1 MSPRTLAALGL
12 ALGALAASGAL
23 AACTATPMSSQHPT
37 PAAFDR
43 AVAEREIAR
52 ALDDFH
58 EAAAHADEARYFAHL
73 APEFVF
79 LGTDAT
85 ERWDVA
91 AFRAFA
97 HPHFA
102 AGHGWTYRATRRAI
116 SFSRDGAIAWFD
128 EDLRGEKVGP
138 CRGSGVLVRAPAGAS
153 AREARGST
161 WLLTQYNLAL
171 TVPNARFSAVRA
183 AIDGLG
189 ASAGSGGSGGNAES
203 DASAGSDAGAGSDRP
218 KSP

>member
-1 MSPRTLAALGL
+1 MVPRPLRALVTAGACLLATVTSAC
-12 ALGALAASGAL
+12 ASTAMNPSTPPGALAA
-23 AACTATPMSSQHPT
+23 P
-37 PAAFDR
+37 AFDR
-43 AVAEREIAR
+43 AAAERAITH

-58 EAAAHADEARYFAHL
+58 DAAAHADEARYFAHV

-116 SFSRDGAIAWFD
+116 AFSRDGAIAWFD
-128 EDLRGEKVGP
+128 EDLLGDKVGA
-138 CRGSGVLVRAPAGAS
+138 CRGSGVLQRDGVG
-153 AREARGST
+153 GQ

-183 AIDGLG
+183 AIDG
-189 ASAGSGGSGGNAES
+189 
-203 DASAGSDAGAGSDRP
+203 P
-218 KSP
+218 KEP